1 MRRKG
6 EITKFIT
13 DYLKQYNVDSYEAYA
28 EKEDIAR
35 ACESAIQ
42 WADETMIDKVCQ
54 WINNNFIVSSFD
66 STKIVTNFSNM
77 YDLIDSLKQTVKK

>member
-6 EITKFIT
+6 ERTKFIT
-13 DYLKQYNVDSYEAYA
+13 DYLEQYNVDGYEAYA
-28 EKEDIAR
+28 EKEDIEH

-54 WINNNFIVSSFD
+54 WLNNNFRVSSFD

-77 YDLIDSLKQTVKK
+77 YDLIDSLKQAAKK

>member
-1 MRRKG
+1 MKRK
-6 EITKFIT
+6 EERTKFIT
-13 DYLKQYNVDSYEAYA
+13 DYLEQYNVDNYEACA
-28 EKEDIAR
+28 EREDIAH

-54 WINNNFIVSSFD
+54 WLNNNFRVSSFD

-77 YDLIDSLKQTVKK
+77 YDLIDSLKQAAKK